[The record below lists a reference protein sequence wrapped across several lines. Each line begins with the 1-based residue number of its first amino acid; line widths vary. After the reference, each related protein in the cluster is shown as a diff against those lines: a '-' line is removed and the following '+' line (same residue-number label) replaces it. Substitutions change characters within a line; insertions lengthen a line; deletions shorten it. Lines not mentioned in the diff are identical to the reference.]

1 MTTTHKQSFPVS
13 LEIPVA
19 WGDMD
24 ALQHVNNVVYF
35 RYFET
40 IRIEYLRR
48 VGMLEVLA
56 DKHVSPV
63 LAETSARY
71 RRPVI
76 FPDTLLVGARV
87 SQLAEHGFT
96 MEYQIT
102 SKAQGRVTTE
112 GTARIVML
120 NVATGGKAALSNSL
134 KQQVMQLEEII

>member
-1 MTTTHKQSFPVS
+1 MTANTHHFPVS

-48 VGMLEVLA
+48 IGMLEILA
-56 DKHVSPV
+56 DEQISPV

-71 RRPVI
+71 RRAVI
-76 FPDTLLVGARV
+76 FPDTLVLEGRV
-87 SQLAEHGFT
+87 SELFEHGFT

-102 SKAQGRVTTE
+102 SKQQGVVTTQ

-120 NVATGGKAALSNSL
+120 NMVTGEKAALSKGL
-134 KQQVMQLEEII
+134 KQQMAQLEQIT

>member
-1 MTTTHKQSFPVS
+1 MAPSKQHFPVS
-13 LEIPVA
+13 LDIPVA

-48 VGMLEVLA
+48 IGMLEILA
-56 DKHVSPV
+56 AEQISPV

-71 RRPVI
+71 RRAVV
-76 FPDTLLVGARV
+76 FPDTLVLEGRV
-87 SQLAEHGFT
+87 SEFFDHGFT

-102 SKAQGRVTTE
+102 SKQQQAVTTQ

-120 NVATGGKAALSNSL
+120 NMVTGEKAALSKRL
-134 KQQVMQLEEII
+134 KQQMVQLEEIT